1 MVVPTI
7 LMTLYSYPITI
18 EREGK
23 QYYAYSEDFPGVY
36 GLGKTIE
43 KASLLEGMRLYIAQ
57 CVKTRRPIPAT
68 RTVYAETVTLAI
80 E

>member
-1 MVVPTI
+1 
-7 LMTLYSYPITI
+7 MTLYSYPITI

-36 GLGKTIE
+36 GLGHTFEEAKESIL
-43 KASLLEGMRLYIAQ
+43 KGMRSYI
-57 CVKTRRPIPAT
+57 TRCRRTHKPVPPT
-68 RTVYAETVTLAI
+68 RTVYAETVTLAM